1 MPEVASRS
9 TTAILYIYIYI
20 FVRPSA
26 NENPPPSSR
35 FDASILS
42 NGVEEEEEEEEEGL
56 LLYYVVLERGAI
68 ERRGAT
74 SVDKTRSFRARKL
87 GDSGGRE
94 REKRRRGHRSCRNF
108 ASQSR
113 SRLGKLGWKAFR
125 VGTCQIT
132 ILIETIIKFRQY
144 SSLLSSL
151 LRKYV
156 CIYIYFFLRKNLQDR
171 GAFSPSFLYDDCDFS
186 SN

>member
-1 MPEVASRS
+1 MFDLPEVASRS
-9 TTAILYIYIYI
+9 TTAILYIYI

-42 NGVEEEEEEEEEGL
+42 NGVEEEEEEEEEEGL

-94 REKRRRGHRSCRNF
+94 GEERGGGAIDRAETLR
-108 ASQSR
+108 ASPVRDWGS
-113 SRLGKLGWKAFR
+113 SVGKLFGLVRAR
-125 VGTCQIT
+125 
-132 ILIETIIKFRQY
+132 
-144 SSLLSSL
+144 
-151 LRKYV
+151 LR
-156 CIYIYFFLRKNLQDR
+156 F
-171 GAFSPSFLYDDCDFS
+171 
-186 SN
+186 

>member
-1 MPEVASRS
+1 M
-9 TTAILYIYIYI
+9 
-20 FVRPSA
+20 
-26 NENPPPSSR
+26 
-35 FDASILS
+35 
-42 NGVEEEEEEEEEGL
+42 EEEEEEEEGL

-87 GDSGGRE
+87 GDSKGGQGE
-94 REKRRRGHRSCRNF
+94 GGEGRRGHRSCRNF